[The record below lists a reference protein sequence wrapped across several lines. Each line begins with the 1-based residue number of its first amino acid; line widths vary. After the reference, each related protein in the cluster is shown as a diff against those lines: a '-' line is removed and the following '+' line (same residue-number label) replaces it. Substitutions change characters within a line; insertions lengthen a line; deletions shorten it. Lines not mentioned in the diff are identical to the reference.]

1 MNWKRFKKEIEKT
14 GKVVFIDMRK
24 AKRGYNDLRI
34 LRFFF
39 CGNFKPLVE
48 KYKAIG
54 FYVVIEK
61 NYTYR
66 DYDLRIMLIDKSQ
79 KPHANDIFKL
89 YNLRHI
95 TEGYIQAINK
105 IKELV
110 K

>member
-1 MNWKRFKKEIEKT
+1 MNWKKFKNEVVKT
-14 GKVVFIDMRK
+14 GKVAFIDMRK
-24 AKRGYNDLRI
+24 AKRGYNDVRI

-39 CGNFKPLVE
+39 CGNYKPLVE

-61 NYTYR
+61 NYTWK
-66 DYDLRIMLIDKSQ
+66 DYDLWINFIDEKQ
-79 KPHANDIFKL
+79 NLGEEVLTIL
-89 YNLRHI
+89 NLRHI
-95 TEGYIQAINK
+95 TDGYIKAINK